1 MDDDSFVVILL
12 ADGKK
17 CNGLKN
23 KNLDS
28 CQNWDE
34 SRIIFKEKQK
44 SQKKHQIRQ
53 KKI

>member
-1 MDDDSFVVILL
+1 MDDASFVVTLL

-17 CNGLKN
+17 CNGLKH

-28 CQNWDE
+28 CQNWNE
-34 SRIIFKEKQK
+34 SRIIIKENQK